1 MLTHLKISNLA
12 IIDDL
17 ELECCGGLTIVTGE
31 TGAGKSI
38 VLDAL
43 NLALGSRA
51 DSSLVRHGS
60 DKADVLA
67 SFDIYRIK
75 EAQQWLQE
83 RELDSG
89 DDCILRRV
97 VTNEGRSRGYI
108 NGKPCPLQ
116 DLKVLGSMLISIHG
130 QHEHQRLLDQEHHRQ
145 LLDDSA
151 GLQQIATET
160 QTAYQQWQKNKRALH
175 KLRGHLKESS
185 DRIDLLTFQVGELN
199 ELALGEE
206 ELPQLVTEHKRLANS
221 EEIITSCQNINSLLS
236 NDEAQG
242 AVDLLHNT
250 LTQFDTL
257 PDTDPE
263 LKSVQEMLNS
273 ALINAQEA
281 LDGVHNYLDGFD
293 ADPQKFQEL
302 DNRLGSIHQMAR
314 KHRVPPE
321 QLHQLHQDLASEL
334 GTLENGD
341 EELAEL
347 EKQCDLLFH
356 AYLDKAQV
364 LSKKRRTA
372 AKKLSKAISKEI
384 SVLGMPHGKFEISL
398 TTLEEDQYNSAGLEK
413 VEFLVTSNPGQPLK
427 PLQKTASGGELSR
440 ISLAIQVVCAQNT
453 QISTLVFDEVDVGI
467 SGAIAQVVG
476 RLLRDLGQQGQILC
490 ITHLPQV
497 ASQGHQHLHIN
508 KTTSKKTTRTHI
520 NELNEQEKVV
530 EIAKMLGGVELT
542 DQSLANAKELLAQRA

>member
-51 DSSLVRHGS
+51 DSTLVRHGS

-67 SFDIYRIK
+67 SFDIYQIK
-75 EAQQWLQE
+75 EAQQWLRE

-89 DDCILRRV
+89 EDCILRRV
-97 VTNEGRSRGYI
+97 VTSEGRSRGYI

-116 DLKVLGSMLISIHG
+116 DLKLLGSMLISIHG

-151 GLQQIATET
+151 GLQQIAEQT
-160 QTAYQQWQKNKRALH
+160 QTNFQQWQKNKRALN

-199 ELALGEE
+199 ELALGED
-206 ELPQLVTEHKRLANS
+206 ELPQLVAEHKRLANS
-221 EEIITSCQNINSLLS
+221 EEIITGCQNMYTLLC

-242 AVDLLHNT
+242 VVDLLHT
-250 LTQFDTL
+250 TIAQFETL
-257 PDTDPE
+257 PDTDTE

-281 LDGVHNYLDGFD
+281 SDAVQNYLDGFD
-293 ADPQKFQEL
+293 ADPERLQTL
-302 DNRLGSIHQMAR
+302 DNRLSNIHQMAR

-321 QLHQLHQDLASEL
+321 QLHQLHQDLAAEL

-347 EKQCDLLFH
+347 EKQCDLLFQT
-356 AYLDKAQV
+356 YLDKAQQ
-364 LSKKRRTA
+364 LSKKRGSA

-384 SVLGMPHGKFEISL
+384 SGLGMPHGKFEISL
-398 TTLEEDQYNSAGLEK
+398 TPLEEDQFGSAGLEK
-413 VEFLVTSNPGQPLK
+413 VEFLVSSNPGQPLK

-508 KTTSKKTTRTHI
+508 KTTSKNSTHTHI